1 MTWTIFRN
9 ELRMV
14 LRDTRTVLIA
24 VVAPLVLFPLVI
36 FVTNYVEDRETERL
50 ETTTYELA
58 VTGEREAWARGIVE
72 AALAVEEGG
81 GSDGPDGGPQPVHFE
96 MSDTDDPDS
105 LLQAGDLHL
114 VLEGR
119 DAAPEDS
126 LESQVPVLEMRF
138 RGSSDFSRS
147 ARARLEERLVR
158 VRAQMRDSVFAAAG
172 FPVDLDRVAVF
183 DSENVA
189 SAAKEAG
196 SFLGGVLVPFL
207 VLLMLSGG
215 SIVASDSISG
225 EKERG
230 TLETLLTTAASRKD
244 IVHAKMGAVMAV
256 GLAVALINIANVG
269 VYIGLGVLDLPENLQ
284 IDVGLGMLVALLV
297 LFLPVIVMAAASLLL
312 LSGVAKSY
320 KEYQIYFLPLFLVFL
335 VPSLAAFLPGVE
347 LTSAIV
353 LVPVSGIAVA
363 TRALLMGGWS
373 MAWGTL
379 AFASTGLAAA
389 LLLRRTENSLS
400 NERLITSVGADEAE
414 FRGGAALF
422 PRHALRWFM
431 GFWVAFFVA
440 NLWFAGDMGI
450 RGQVVVNLVVIFLGG
465 SLYVMRR
472 YGLDPVETLQ
482 LHRPHWRAWPAALVG
497 APSFLVLAEG
507 LGKLVDRYLFPVPDS
522 MIEAFS
528 ESLTGL
534 PLWQMVLFIA
544 VAPGILEEIA
554 FRGVLFS
561 GLRKSL
567 GKPWA
572 AVVVSGLVFGF
583 FHVSLFRI
591 LPTALLGVVLAFV
604 VLRTGSI
611 FPAMLW
617 HFLNNFLALVP
628 QELGWLPLDPAEGVP
643 PSWYAVAFIGAGVSW
658 LLLKERPGQR
668 PPDLTGG
675 GARGRSSSG
684 AAPPSTGLGQ
694 EAT

>member
-24 VVAPLVLFPLVI
+24 VVTPLVLFPLLI
-36 FVTNYVEDRETERL
+36 FATNYVEDRETERL

-58 VTGEREAWARGIVE
+58 VTGERATWARAIVE
-72 AALAVEEGG
+72 AALAVGAEGSRGG
-81 GSDGPDGGPQPVHFE
+81 GDADLQSIHFE
-96 MSDTDDPDS
+96 LVDTDRPDS

-114 VLEGR
+114 VVEGR
-119 DAAPEDS
+119 PATPEDS
-126 LESQVPVLEMRF
+126 LDAPVPVLEMRF

-147 ARARLEERLVR
+147 ARARLEDRLVR

-172 FPVDLDRVAVF
+172 FPVDLDQVALF
-183 DSENVA
+183 ESENVA
-189 SAAKEAG
+189 SSAKEAG

-256 GLAVALINIANVG
+256 GLAVALINVANIG
-269 VYIGLGVLDLPENLQ
+269 VYIGLGVLDLPDNLQ
-284 IDVGLGMLVALLV
+284 IDVGVGMLLALLL

-347 LTSAIV
+347 LNSAIAF
-353 LVPVSGIAVA
+353 VPVSGIAVA
-363 TRALLMGGWS
+363 TRALLMGDWS

-379 AFASTGLAAA
+379 AFVSTGLAAA

-414 FRGGAALF
+414 FRGGPALF

-450 RGQVVVNLVVIFLGG
+450 RGQVVVNLVVIFFGG

-472 YGLDPVETLQ
+472 YGLDAVETLQ

-567 GKPWA
+567 AKPWA
-572 AVVVSGLVFGF
+572 AVLVSGLVFGF